1 MADLVYIKTYL
12 NRPEAELGKGLL
24 EANGIKAMVSADDAG
39 GMRPDLMQATG
50 GVRLLVREGDKEIAI
65 RILER

>member
-1 MADLVYIKTYL
+1 MTDLVYIKTYL
-12 NRPEAELGKGLL
+12 NRPEAELAKGFL

-50 GVRLLVREGDKEIAI
+50 GVRLLVREEDREVAI
-65 RILER
+65 RLLEK